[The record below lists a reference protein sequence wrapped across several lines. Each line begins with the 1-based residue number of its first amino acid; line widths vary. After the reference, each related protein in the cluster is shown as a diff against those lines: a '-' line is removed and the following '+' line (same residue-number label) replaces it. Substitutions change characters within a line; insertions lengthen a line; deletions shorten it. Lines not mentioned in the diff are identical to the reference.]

1 MANIIFPDTRNGRPL
16 PTIQNIRL
24 VMEHKGITHYRDD
37 HRTWVMSF
45 PTVKEMYDTHSISRA
60 LLKDALIEFNF
71 ISPTVSIGT
80 IKAMRSL
87 VEPQGVQ
94 A

>member
-37 HRTWVMSF
+37 NRTWVMHF
-45 PTVKEMYDTHSISRA
+45 PTGKDMYDTHSISRA
-60 LLKDALIEFNF
+60 LLRDALIEFNF

-80 IKAMRSL
+80 IKAMRWL
-87 VEPQGVQ
+87 VEPQEVQ

>member
-1 MANIIFPDTRNGRPL
+1 MITFPDTRNGRPL
-16 PTIQNIRL
+16 PTIRNIRL

-37 HRTWVMSF
+37 SRTWVMHF
-45 PTVKEMYDTHSISRA
+45 PTVKDVYDTHSVSRA
-60 LLKDALIEFNF
+60 LLRDALIEFNF
-71 ISPTVSIGT
+71 ISPTVSVGT

-87 VEPQGVQ
+87 AEPQGVQ

>member
-1 MANIIFPDTRNGRPL
+1 MANITFPDTRNGRPL

-24 VMEHKGITHYRDD
+24 VMEHKGIRHYRDD
-37 HRTWVMSF
+37 HRTWVMYF
-45 PTVKEMYDTHSISRA
+45 PTVKDVYDTHSISRA

-71 ISPTVSIGT
+71 ISPTVSEGT
-80 IKAMRSL
+80 IRAMRWL